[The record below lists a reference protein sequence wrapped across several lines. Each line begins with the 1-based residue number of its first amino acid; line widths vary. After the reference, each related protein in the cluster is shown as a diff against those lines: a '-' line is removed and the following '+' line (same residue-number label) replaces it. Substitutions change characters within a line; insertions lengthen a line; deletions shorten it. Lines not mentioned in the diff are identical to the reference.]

1 MSGASLSCRKWSL
14 IGFSLAALIVLNAPL
29 CAQEAAQSGVADDW
43 SHHHAVFST
52 PSREQDALKSGHYN
66 EWFRIVTEPRYVTQQ
81 RKRNSTIVQ
90 PTPVAPL
97 HRLPIENGERVG
109 GFADPFSRR
118 PPSRTPKPS
127 IHKDWSMNDGATA
140 IAANAFPAKYSFST
154 TTASCN
160 DFIVYP
166 TGSAPTSA
174 TAIAYSNI
182 YTGTCTGTVPTIAW
196 AYNTGGASTLSPV
209 LSPDGTQVAYIQ
221 TNANIASLVLL
232 KPLLTSGGTVASPAA
247 ATLQSNANY
256 RACTAPCYTTITLSG
271 SPNDTNSS
279 PFYVYY
285 GTDSMY
291 VGDNAGKVHKFTGV
305 FSGTPAEASTGGW
318 PVTASTQTSPILTS
332 PVYDSGASQLL
343 FVGDGSGYLHSIT
356 TTGATT
362 QTVLTSNRMVCGTA
376 GMVDPPIVD
385 SSTENVYVFV
395 GDGCDVTPGNSYV
408 NRFAAGT
415 SISGTY
421 GQNYASFGNAST
433 NTTATVLRTGSF
445 DNTYYSGAGTT
456 GNLYACV
463 NGVLFQI
470 PMSGLSGTNNPTPS
484 KYNTMVSTVGNGST
498 CSPVTEFYNGT
509 QDWLFMSVI
518 ANGNKT
524 GCTGACLYN
533 FNVQGAGTTGNVTDG
548 IAAVGGTSGISIDN
562 SLSGAG
568 ESQIYY
574 TTLSNQTCTGNGT
587 TGTGSGTCAV
597 QTSQSAP

>member
-1 MSGASLSCRKWSL
+1 MSGASLACRKWSR
-14 IGFSLAALIVLNAPL
+14 IGFTLAALIAINVPL
-29 CAQEAAQSGVADDW
+29 RAQDAVQTGLADDW

-52 PSREQDALKSGHYN
+52 PARELDALKSGHYRDWLN
-66 EWFRIVTEPRYVTQQ
+66 VVNEPRYITQQ
-81 RKRNSTIVQ
+81 QKRNSPIVQ
-90 PTPVAPL
+90 PTLVAPW
-97 HRLPIENGERVG
+97 HRMPVESGERR
-109 GFADPFSRR
+109 GFGDPFSRR
-118 PPSRTPKPS
+118 PPTRKPIPSS
-127 IHKDWSMNDGATA
+127 IHKDWSMSDGTSS

-160 DFIVYP
+160 DYIVYP

-174 TAIAYSNI
+174 TVIAYKNI
-182 YTGTCTGTVPTIAW
+182 YVGTCSGTVPTIAW
-196 AYNTGGASTLSPV
+196 AYDTAGTSTLSPV
-209 LSPDGTQVAYIQ
+209 LSPDGSQVAYIQ
-221 TNANIASLVLL
+221 VNANIASLVIL

-247 ATLQSNANY
+247 ATLQTAANY

-271 SPNDTNSS
+271 SPNDTNSA
-279 PFYVYY
+279 PFYVY
-285 GTDSMY
+285 GADLVY
-291 VGDNAGKVHKFTGV
+291 VGDNSGKVHKLTGV
-305 FSGTPAEASTGGW
+305 FSGTPAEVTTGGW
-318 PVTASTQTSPILTS
+318 PVIASTQTSPILTS

-356 TTGATT
+356 TTGATS
-362 QTVLTSNRMVCGTA
+362 QTVLTSNQMVCGTA

-415 SISGTY
+415 SINASY

-445 DNTYYSGAGTT
+445 DNTYYSGAGNT

-470 PMSGLSGTNNPTPS
+470 PMSGLSGINNPTPS
-484 KYNTMVSTVGNGST
+484 KYNTMVSAVGNGSA
-498 CSPVTEFYNGT
+498 CSPITEFYNGT
-509 QDWLFMSVI
+509 QDWLFMSVL

-533 FNVQGAGTTGNVTDG
+533 FNVQAAGTTGSVTDG
-548 IAAVGGTSGISIDN
+548 VGATGGTSGIAIDN
-562 SLSGAG
+562 SLTGAG

-574 TTLSNQTCTGNGT
+574 TTLSNQACTGNGT
-587 TGTGSGTCAV
+587 TGSGTGRCAI

>member
-1 MSGASLSCRKWSL
+1 MIALT
-14 IGFSLAALIVLNAPL
+14 LAALIAMNAP
-29 CAQEAAQSGVADDW
+29 AHTQDAAQSGVADDW

-52 PSREQDALKSGHYN
+52 PSKEIDALRGGHYYDWYN
-66 EWFRIVTEPRYVTQQ
+66 VVNNPRYLSQQ
-81 RKRNSTIVQ
+81 QKRKSPIVR
-90 PTPVAPL
+90 PTLVPPL
-97 HRLPIENGERVG
+97 HRLPIENGGRGDGV
-109 GFADPFSRR
+109 ADPFSRR
-118 PPSRTPKPS
+118 PPIKPRAPS
-127 IHKDWSMNDGATA
+127 IHKDWSMSDGASS

-160 DFIVYP
+160 DYIVYP
-166 TGSAPTSA
+166 TGSAPSSA
-174 TAIAYSNI
+174 TMIAYSNI
-182 YTGTCTGTVPTIAW
+182 YTGTCAGTVPTIAW
-196 AYNTGGASTLSPV
+196 AYNTGGTSTLSPV

-221 TNANIASLVLL
+221 TSSNIASLVIL
-232 KPLLTSGGTVASPAA
+232 KPLLSSGGTVASPAA

-271 SPNDTNSS
+271 NPNDTNSS

-285 GTDSMY
+285 STDTMY
-291 VGDNAGKVHKFTGV
+291 VGDDSGKVHKFTGV

-318 PVTASTQTSPILTS
+318 PVTASTATSTILTS

-376 GMVDPPIVD
+376 GMVDPPIID
-385 SSTENVYVFV
+385 STTENVYVFV

-415 SISGTY
+415 SINGTY

-433 NTTATVLRTGSF
+433 NTTATIARTGSF
-445 DNTYYSGAGTT
+445 DNTYYAGTGTT

-470 PMSGLSGTNNPTPS
+470 PMSGLSGTTNQTAG
-484 KYNTMVSTVGNGST
+484 KYNTMVSTVSGAST

-548 IAAVGGTSGISIDN
+548 IAAAGGTSGIAIDN
-562 SLSGAG
+562 SGTG
-568 ESQIYY
+568 TGQSQIYY
-574 TTLSNQTCTGNGT
+574 STLANQTCNGNGT
-587 TGTGSGTCAV
+587 TGSGTGRCAV